1 MSYGV
6 ILISVTIVWLIS
18 LYKYNFE
25 LLAPAS
31 LFQLGIVTSCF
42 LAVIGK
48 ESWNPVNEVSITTVQ
63 IIVIGCIA
71 FAVGCYIATVLVKKL
86 PYGKLKEPR
95 AKSEAKLAR
104 AVRFEAAKYGIFYA
118 IIIFAII
125 LRILET
131 LQIAENLGLTTGN
144 YFEATRLVRD
154 ETAVF
159 NSAESIRLGV
169 GFSFLE
175 RQMEKIAVALG
186 YVSVYLLAVGFTKKH
201 SLKEIV
207 PSVGLLGLS
216 GAFILS
222 TGSRSTIL
230 FYVVAFIACYSLL
243 SIKNGVSSRLVSLRV
258 AIFGII
264 AAIIGSLAFYFM
276 GGLVGR
282 STSSNIVRYVSFY
295 FGSGV
300 PALQQ
305 LIEGGALEMTVPG
318 LRSFYYAFSLLYKL
332 GIVDNFPGY
341 SLGWINLGGLD
352 CNVFTGFAR
361 YYLDFGMVG
370 VVILSMLAG
379 LILSLMYLI
388 ARTTFSPTW
397 ILVVG
402 YLTPRFFD
410 MAREE
415 FVFSRL
421 LSSTQLV
428 SILIMV
434 AILAFYYYEP
444 RQGAAYLL
452 RKK

>member
-1 MSYGV
+1 MSYGI
-6 ILISVTIVWLIS
+6 ILIIVTVIWVIS
-18 LYKYNFE
+18 LYKYSFE
-25 LLAPAS
+25 ILSPAS
-31 LFQLGIVTSCF
+31 LFQLGIVTSCA
-42 LAVIGK
+42 LALIGK
-48 ESWNPVNEVSITTVQ
+48 ESWNPVSEVNVTTAL
-63 IIVIGCIA
+63 IIVIGCAA
-71 FAVGCYIATVLVKKL
+71 FAVGCFIATVLMKILPQSKL
-86 PYGKLKEPR
+86 EKPG
-95 AKSEAKLAR
+95 AKSEAKLAKD
-104 AVRFEAAKYGIFYA
+104 VRFKAGKYGIFYA
-118 IIIFAII
+118 IIVFAII
-125 LRILET
+125 LRIYET
-131 LQIAENLGLTTGN
+131 FQIAENLGLTTGN
-144 YFEATRLVRD
+144 YFEATRVVRD
-154 ETAVF
+154 ETAIF

-186 YVSVYLLAVGFTKKH
+186 YVSVYLLAVDVSKKH
-201 SLKEIV
+201 SLKEII
-207 PSVGLLGLS
+207 PSLGLLGLS
-216 GAFILS
+216 SAFILS

-230 FYVVAFIACYSLL
+230 FYVVAFIACYSLI
-243 SIKNGVSSRLVSLRV
+243 SIKDGVSSRLVSLRV
-258 AIFGII
+258 AVFGII
-264 AAIIGSLAFYFM
+264 AAIIGSIVFYLM

-305 LIEGGALEMTVPG
+305 LIEGGALETTVPG

-332 GIVDNFPGY
+332 GIIDSFPSY

-361 YYLDFGMVG
+361 YYLDFGMAG
-370 VVILSMLAG
+370 VVILSLLAG
-379 LILSLMYLI
+379 LILSLMYLM
-388 ARTTFSPTW
+388 ARTTFSPAW
-397 ILVVG
+397 ILAVC

-428 SILIMV
+428 SILLMI

-444 RQGAAYLL
+444 RRGAVCPL